1 MPKRRWPRGK
11 IHMQWSAIL
20 SATHSFDGGDS
31 YAAISRT
38 DELIL
43 AFSGLSVWDV
53 VGASGDD
60 FLDLRELESLTQR
73 SCRGGGHELCSSTI
87 CRLPG
92 RRGAI
97 GMRLAEVEEF
107 IESLFDTKSNDLFD
121 RESGVTARGAEE
133 IKRIG
138 YCTNLTLDTVE
149 EAVRNDVNLMVTHHD
164 AWDSMFGLKE
174 ACRERLLEAGISHY
188 FNHLPLD
195 DCDFGTNNSLAER
208 LGLRVVE
215 KSHLEDG
222 FHCGRLTE
230 FGEAVTFEYLVGR
243 LESILEE
250 PVQAW
255 KSRRSPI
262 RRVGLVC
269 GGGGSTPDV
278 REAFEKGCDA
288 YITGERTLYTIEYA
302 RFVGMDLIIGS
313 HTFTEVFGVE
323 SLAKIIEQGFR
334 GTEIVRL
341 TEDHLE
347 AQFR

>member
-1 MPKRRWPRGK
+1 MEASASMSPS
-11 IHMQWSAIL
+11 MQPV
-20 SATHSFDGGDS
+20 D
-31 YAAISRT
+31 
-38 DELIL
+38 
-43 AFSGLSVWDV
+43 
-53 VGASGDD
+53 
-60 FLDLRELESLTQR
+60 
-73 SCRGGGHELCSSTI
+73 GHELCSSTI

-107 IESLFDTKSNDLFD
+107 IEGLFDTKSNDLFD
-121 RESGVTARGAEE
+121 SESGVTARGAEE

-149 EAVRNDVNLMVTHHD
+149 EAIRNDVNLMVTHHD

-174 ACRERLLEAGISHY
+174 ACLERLLEADISHY

-195 DCDFGTNNSLAER
+195 DCGFGTNNSLAEK
-208 LGLRVVE
+208 LGLRIVE

-222 FHCGRLTE
+222 FHCGRVTE

-255 KSRRSPI
+255 KSRRGPI

-313 HTFTEVFGVE
+313 HTFTEVLGVE
-323 SLAKIIEQGFR
+323 SLAKIIEQRFR
-334 GTEIVRL
+334 GIEIVRL

>member
-53 VGASGDD
+53 VGASGDG
-60 FLDLRELESLTQR
+60 FLDLREPESHTQQF
-73 SCRGGGHELCSSTI
+73 CRGGGHELCSSTI

-97 GMRLAEVEEF
+97 GMRLADVEEF

-230 FGEAVTFEYLVGR
+230 FGEAVTFECLVGR